1 MESLITDNKTITL
14 LLATLFTGLLAG
26 VFFTWS
32 NAITPGIG
40 RLDTL
45 SYLKAFQ
52 EMNRTILNPL
62 FFLVIF
68 GALFFSFATAYFH
81 KSNAV
86 LFWLILSAAIMYFIG
101 VFLVTI
107 MGNVPLNEMLDK
119 TDLATITFH
128 DASLLRKNFEAKWN
142 TLHLIRTSISIISF
156 LLLIIGCLL
165 KNKV

>member
-1 MESLITDNKTITL
+1 MENLIADTKTITL

-45 SYLKAFQ
+45 SYLRAFQ

-68 GALFFSFATAYFH
+68 GAMFFSFATAYFH

-86 LFWLILSAAIMYFIG
+86 LFWLILSAAIIYFIG

-107 MGNVPLNEMLDK
+107 MGNVPLNEMLNK
-119 TDLATITFH
+119 TDLLTISLE
-128 DASLLRKNFEAKWN
+128 DANVLREKFESKWN
-142 TLHLIRTSISIISF
+142 MLHLFRTIISVISF

-165 KNKV
+165 KNKI

>member
-40 RLDTL
+40 RLYTL
-45 SYLKAFQ
+45 SYLRAFQ

-68 GALFFSFATAYFH
+68 GAMFFSFATAYFH
-81 KSNAV
+81 KSNTV
-86 LFWLILSAAIMYFIG
+86 LFWLFLSAAVIYFIG
-101 VFLVTI
+101 VFLLTI
-107 MGNVPLNEMLDK
+107 MGNVPLNEMLNK
-119 TDLATITFH
+119 TDLLTISLE
-128 DASLLRKNFEAKWN
+128 DANVLREKFEAKWN
-142 TLHLIRTSISIISF
+142 TLHLIRTIVAVISF